1 MGNRAQRFAV
11 VGDPG
16 ALRLGSAETVESA
29 TSIAI
34 ANAAPEAAV
43 TGPLAA
49 TVNVPFTVEVSAD
62 DPSSADLASEFQY
75 HVDWGDGSPV
85 QVVIGAADPPIT
97 HTYRTPGSFTAS
109 VTATD
114 KDGST
119 GKPATVTVVSRAA
132 PALGGGASMPPA
144 VGGGASMPPAV
155 GSQSGGSGSRDTP
168 PGNADRTLPRT
179 GSTAP
184 SAVLLGALTLLA
196 GGSVAL
202 ASFRRR
208 TRRR

>member
-43 TGPLAA
+43 TGPLTA

-144 VGGGASMPPAV
+144 VG
-155 GSQSGGSGSRDTP
+155 SQSGGSGSRDTP